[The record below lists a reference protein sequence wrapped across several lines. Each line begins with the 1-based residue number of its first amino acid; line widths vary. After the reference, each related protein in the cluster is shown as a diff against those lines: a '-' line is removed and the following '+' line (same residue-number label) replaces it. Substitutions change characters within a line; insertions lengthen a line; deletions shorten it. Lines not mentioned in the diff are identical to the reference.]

1 MTLRSLLIGFHFL
14 LTLIL
19 LGSTSKAEI
28 SGARFHDH
36 PPLLTTEK
44 VELDID
50 GDGDLDYVS
59 VKNPASHDGQLEV
72 WVNLGGGRWKEPK
85 VISTSIVDFELLAG
99 DFNHDGYADLIVCD
113 RSWRFSPELWIGGK
127 GGSLERSP
135 ASFPLCGL
143 AAGSPSSWSLPLHV
157 PLVMVQQRRPN
168 EHSKHIVLGHDCGA
182 LADSPCRL
190 FLSFLVFPVSVFV
203 GFGIPPRSPPRRA

>member
-1 MTLRSLLIGFHFL
+1 MAPRFRGVRFSARTISERKRFSSDRYRILESMTLRSLLIRFHFL

-72 WVNLGGGRWKEPK
+72 WVNLGGGRWKEPE
-85 VISTSIVDFELLAG
+85 VISTSIVDFELLA
-99 DFNHDGYADLIVCD
+99 
-113 RSWRFSPELWIGGK
+113 
-127 GGSLERSP
+127 
-135 ASFPLCGL
+135 
-143 AAGSPSSWSLPLHV
+143 
-157 PLVMVQQRRPN
+157 
-168 EHSKHIVLGHDCGA
+168 
-182 LADSPCRL
+182 
-190 FLSFLVFPVSVFV
+190 
-203 GFGIPPRSPPRRA
+203 